1 VNFLPN
7 KNNSS
12 KSQALVQLPDT
23 FI

>member
-12 KSQALVQLPDT
+12 KSQSLEQLPDT